1 MAVPILC
8 PFCGVSAS
16 APDQSRGQNCRCP
29 KCGNQFKVPEL
40 VSAPEI
46 KSISSPPPVRQAVT
60 ENSFDFDREKILE
73 VTPAGDANEKRTGEK
88 FCIECGAIIRER
100 AAICPK
106 CGVSQSDAEG
116 RKTKHCHECGA
127 VIRGKAA
134 VCPKCGVAQD
144 TSAQVASGDAGTGG
158 GSRVAA
164 GVFSVC
170 PTGAFGVHKFILGF
184 TMPGIVMAVAS
195 GTSIVLGLCC
205 LLTWIGPLVIW
216 GISITEGIGY
226 LTKTDAQF
234 HQIYVVGKRQW
245 F

>member
-1 MAVPILC
+1 LL
-8 PFCGVSAS
+8 GST
-16 APDQSRGQNCRCP
+16 N
-29 KCGNQFKVPEL
+29 
-40 VSAPEI
+40 
-46 KSISSPPPVRQAVT
+46 VT
-60 ENSFDFDREKILE
+60 
-73 VTPAGDANEKRTGEK
+73 
-88 FCIECGAIIRER
+88 
-100 AAICPK
+100 
-106 CGVSQSDAEG
+106 EG

-134 VCPKCGVAQD
+134 VCPKCGVEQD
-144 TSAQVASGDAGTGG
+144 ASAQVASGDAGTGG
-158 GSRVAA
+158 GSRVAS
-164 GVFSVC
+164 GVLAVC